1 MIILL
6 LLPTIIKSHMVRY
19 LIYHIFSYIFIFF
32 RMEMSF
38 GRIIHQFEKKKKKR
52 EYWNKKNRQ
61 KKRLIS
67 DSLSFSLFQSIL
79 PSNRSFHWLVKEK
92 EWEIT
97 IHFKMRFFPLSLS
110 TKSSLSK
117 TTSSLSS
124 SSINHLISLVRGNCG
139 MNGKRDGRFD
149 NLIYLY
155 LIVRWLWKN
164 GRLSSS
170 HNSSS
175 SHSSSSCVIWEIE
188 SNNDDQT
195 SFMVRERNEK

>member
-1 MIILL
+1 MGELSINL
-6 LLPTIIKSHMVRY
+6 R
-19 LIYHIFSYIFIFF
+19 
-32 RMEMSF
+32 
-38 GRIIHQFEKKKKKR
+38 KR
-52 EYWNKKNRQ
+52 RRRENWNKNNRQ

-92 EWEIT
+92 RMRDHNSFQDEILSS
-97 IHFKMRFFPLSLS
+97 LSLS
-110 TKSSLSK
+110 TKSSLK
-117 TTSSLSS
+117 TNIFSLFFHQPS
-124 SSINHLISLVRGNCG
+124 HFSLRGNCG
-139 MNGKRDGRFD
+139 MNGKRNGRFD
-149 NLIYLY
+149 NLIYFY

-164 GRLSSS
+164 GRL
-170 HNSSS
+170 S